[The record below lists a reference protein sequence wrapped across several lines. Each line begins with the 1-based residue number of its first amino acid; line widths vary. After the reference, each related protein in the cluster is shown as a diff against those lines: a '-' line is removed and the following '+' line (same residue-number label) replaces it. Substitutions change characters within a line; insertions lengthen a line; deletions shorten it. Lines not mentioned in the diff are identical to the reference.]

1 MKKLTPTNAS
11 DVELLRTA
19 PPSTQVTMVP
29 YPTVVPDSSGRER
42 AGETHSADSSPCRGP
57 TSSGFAF
64 EVARQRLQT
73 LGLDSVETEPLSR
86 RDELSFAS
94 VSAFR
99 ILDLGNIRSLL
110 EKDPLW
116 HMSQEEVF
124 GLIASWSN
132 TIGRLFPVVNTETL
146 QARWISL
153 DKLMTR
159 ARTSVAKQD
168 CLSVVD
174 ALFDGETHLLKL
186 VLANSLTAGSGGV
199 NETAKRLFESTGSA
213 AQAAFTETPS
223 LGNINMLVLV
233 VSSLCL

>member
-1 MKKLTPTNAS
+1 
-11 DVELLRTA
+11 
-19 PPSTQVTMVP
+19 
-29 YPTVVPDSSGRER
+29 
-42 AGETHSADSSPCRGP
+42 
-57 TSSGFAF
+57 
-64 EVARQRLQT
+64 
-73 LGLDSVETEPLSR
+73 
-86 RDELSFAS
+86 
-94 VSAFR
+94 
-99 ILDLGNIRSLL
+99 
-110 EKDPLW
+110 
-116 HMSQEEVF
+116 MSQEEVF
-124 GLIASWSN
+124 RLIASWSN